1 MFAPNTNLRRAKFRS
16 SSMAE
21 HSAVNRRVVSSSLT
35 CGANLINNLACQR
48 LTGFCCFPRRF
59 TKSHWLTVGV
69 RHRPRL
75 SMTDLYT
82 HQERNEM
89 FLFRKEDAKTDAVE
103 LNDSGVSLSKLR
115 HSRNADKVCGFRFA
129 KQGCGNGLNL
139 FTLRFNKGKFA
150 DSVVH

>member
-1 MFAPNTNLRRAKFRS
+1 
-16 SSMAE
+16 
-21 HSAVNRRVVSSSLT
+21 
-35 CGANLINNLACQR
+35 
-48 LTGFCCFPRRF
+48 
-59 TKSHWLTVGV
+59 
-69 RHRPRL
+69 
-75 SMTDLYT
+75 
-82 HQERNEM
+82 M

-150 DSVVH
+150 ESVVHLDSLPKCHRFRSNSKISQFDIDMAVADRYAVADLLDNDPFLFLRQQTEVVDGQ